1 MSLGTLLRC
10 PVGEAD
16 VIRAEPPGGG
26 CGGTG
31 PRGRVSEVTG
41 GRPLRP
47 PRGTHRSGVRAL
59 SGLRASPMCACVR
72 MGVPLCAWPTNPS
85 KPAAARGI
93 ITNPSQDCRWPRPG
107 HKAFEGSSKALYKRR
122 RILFHRTDGPMPDYN
137 FKGKRHHLS

>member
-47 PRGTHRSGVRAL
+47 PRGTHRSGVRAHGCP
-59 SGLRASPMCACVR
+59 SVR
-72 MGVPLCAWPTNPS
+72 VADEPL
-85 KPAAARGI
+85 
-93 ITNPSQDCRWPRPG
+93 
-107 HKAFEGSSKALYKRR
+107 KAG
-122 RILFHRTDGPMPDYN
+122 G
-137 FKGKRHHLS
+137 

>member
-41 GRPLRP
+41 GAR
-47 PRGTHRSGVRAL
+47 
-59 SGLRASPMCACVR
+59 CARHEGRTAAAFGRFPGCGPAQCARVCAW
-72 MGVPLCAWPTNPS
+72 VSLCA
-85 KPAAARGI
+85 RG
-93 ITNPSQDCRWPRPG
+93 
-107 HKAFEGSSKALYKRR
+107 RR
-122 RILFHRTDGPMPDYN
+122 TPQSRR
-137 FKGKRHHLS
+137 LSVEL